1 MGGFFGGGA
10 ASTPARDPE
19 ADRLQREAEAKAAAD
34 KAALEAKQRED
45 AEMLKRGLRGR
56 RSLQSSAG
64 ELGFDTS
71 LGAGR

>member
-1 MGGFFGGGA
+1 MGSIFGGGP
-10 ASTPARDPE
+10 SMPARDTE
-19 ADRLQREAEAKAAAD
+19 ADRRAAEAEAKAKAD
-34 KAALEAKQRED
+34 KEALEAKQRED

-56 RSLQSSAG
+56 RALQSSAG